1 MPIKKLA
8 KKKNYRKV
16 LNNISWLFFDKVLR
30 LGVGLIVGVWF
41 ARYLGSEAFG
51 LWNYLLAI
59 ITIAGI
65 LPVFGLSNII
75 INELVKTPEEEKYIL
90 GSALFLRLILSVI
103 TFLGTIAC
111 GYQFFGIVN
120 GDLILLTI
128 LSFTFFFQSFD
139 VIDYYFQSKVESKYV
154 VYSKNISFLLFSA
167 LKVYFIII
175 GSDIISFAYLYS
187 FELFL
192 SAVLLI
198 IFFSCKQYSL
208 SHFRV
213 DKIKIRK
220 FLNEGWPLLISS
232 ISIILY
238 MKIDQVMINLL
249 VDSAE
254 LGNYSVA
261 VKISEIWYMV
271 PIIITSS
278 LIPSIIQSRKN
289 DINIFNK
296 RLQNLYIIM
305 TWSSLIFA
313 FFISFISEPLILF
326 LYKLEYIKAANIL
339 TLHVWAGIFVSTGVV
354 SSQYLIIENKQKVSL
369 YRTLIGLFSN
379 LILNLCLI
387 PIYHGVGAAVATI
400 ISYFLSVFSIV
411 LFRNTRDQSVMMF
424 KSFFPVFAFAQIQNI
439 LKKGW

>member
-1 MPIKKLA
+1 MRGLEIKILKILMPIKKLA

-187 FELFL
+187 FHFQNQYC
-192 SAVLLI
+192 LL
-198 IFFSCKQYSL
+198 
-208 SHFRV
+208 
-213 DKIKIRK
+213 
-220 FLNEGWPLLISS
+220 P
-232 ISIILY
+232 
-238 MKIDQVMINLL
+238 
-249 VDSAE
+249 
-254 LGNYSVA
+254 
-261 VKISEIWYMV
+261 
-271 PIIITSS
+271 
-278 LIPSIIQSRKN
+278 
-289 DINIFNK
+289 
-296 RLQNLYIIM
+296 
-305 TWSSLIFA
+305 
-313 FFISFISEPLILF
+313 
-326 LYKLEYIKAANIL
+326 
-339 TLHVWAGIFVSTGVV
+339 
-354 SSQYLIIENKQKVSL
+354 
-369 YRTLIGLFSN
+369 
-379 LILNLCLI
+379 
-387 PIYHGVGAAVATI
+387 
-400 ISYFLSVFSIV
+400 
-411 LFRNTRDQSVMMF
+411 
-424 KSFFPVFAFAQIQNI
+424 
-439 LKKGW
+439 